1 MTIEKAHNDGRE
13 NTGNDSEKQEGA
25 QAGAQ
30 HMISHDNVQSH
41 AEWLAN
47 LDEIDRLE
55 MEAGGVLAVPKA
67 WAHCLTDD
75 RAFRYEWAKR
85 ALQQSF
91 LQATGAEA
99 IELRRGPCDIY
110 ASNVEANLLE
120 GIPFVDLRQAFDDG
134 KGQEL
139 HGDATH
145 PPKMAAIHSSSA
157 LVVNTFGPWY
167 RDPSHVVVNGH
178 RGFTTITFEAQ
189 VPHGLKGTPP
199 HLDVRLDA
207 DDRVLAIESKCLE
220 YLYPTRKPAWFA
232 PAYDTIID
240 QRAQSPWFRHIAT
253 LRENSERYRYLDAA
267 QLIKHYLGLSHSEP
281 TKSLTLLYLFWE
293 PRNWQEFEVFRQ
305 HRAEI
310 REFSD
315 VVAGD
320 RVRFEAFSY
329 NDLWAEWEQMQM
341 PGWLAAHLQRL
352 KARYSVDL

>member
-1 MTIEKAHNDGRE
+1 MTIEQAHDDGRE
-13 NTGNDSEKQEGA
+13 NAGNDSEKQEGT
-25 QAGAQ
+25 QAGA
-30 HMISHDNVQSH
+30 HNITSHDNVQSGD
-41 AEWLAN
+41 ERW
-47 LDEIDRLE
+47 DEIDRLE
-55 MEAGGVLAVPKA
+55 REAGGVLAVPKD
-67 WAHCLTDD
+67 LED
-75 RAFRYEWAKR
+75 RLNARIYDVAKL
-85 ALQQSF
+85 ALRGAF
-91 LQATGAEA
+91 LQAHGAEA
-99 IELRRGPCDIY
+99 MGMWREPYDAY
-110 ASNVEANLLE
+110 ASSVEANLFDA
-120 GIPFVDLRQAFDDG
+120 IPFVDLRQAFDDG

-145 PPKMAAIHSSSA
+145 PPKMAAIYSSSA
-157 LVVNTFGPWY
+157 LVLNTFGPWY
-167 RDPSHVVVNGH
+167 RDLSHLVVNRH
-178 RGFTTITFEAQ
+178 RGFKTMTFEAQ

-199 HLDVRLDA
+199 HLDMRLDV

-220 YLYPTRKPAWFA
+220 YLYPMRKPAWFA
-232 PAYDTIID
+232 PAYDTIVD
-240 QRAQSPWFRHIAT
+240 HRAQSPWFRHIAA

-293 PRNWQEFEVFRQ
+293 PRNWQDFEAFTQ

-329 NDLWAEWEQMQM
+329 NELWAEWEQMQM

-352 KARYSVDL
+352 KARYSIDL